1 MATYKAE
8 QVLNML
14 DDFDEEVFSLASSD
28 DSCEED
34 EIDAVE
40 IRLDNEDDENEEEE
54 EDEDNFRIPA
64 TPKEPITPSMIRS
77 ETFEMYDFT
86 LNTGMKL
93 ILGRYNKKKSNV
105 LFSWYRKHNKEYHPS
120 FENKSRIFPE
130 ISNEFKIESF
140 FKLIITPE
148 IVQEIADN
156 TNIRIKLID
165 CTHMNNDK
173 YKKQKERQ
181 FKNLVSTNEIY
192 AFIGVLLLLGITKKS
207 HVSINELWSED
218 SIHFAEFAAAAFS
231 RERFQLIAQNITFD
245 NISNSV

>member
-1 MATYKAE
+1 
-8 QVLNML
+8 
-14 DDFDEEVFSLASSD
+14 
-28 DSCEED
+28 
-34 EIDAVE
+34 
-40 IRLDNEDDENEEEE
+40 
-54 EDEDNFRIPA
+54 
-64 TPKEPITPSMIRS
+64 
-77 ETFEMYDFT
+77 MYDFT
-86 LNTGMKL
+86 LNTGMML

-105 LFSWYRKHNKEYHPS
+105 LLSWYRKPNKEYHPS

-192 AFIGVLLLLGITKKS
+192 AFIGVLLLLGITKNHTFRLMNYGVK
-207 HVSINELWSED
+207 INELWSL
-218 SIHFAEFAAAAFS
+218 HFAEFAAAAFS

-245 NISNSV
+245 SISNSV